1 MNDEIINNYHKGS
14 LVDKILLLSSL
25 VLFVISVTLYAMSA
39 VIPSNLIH
47 PDDYQNSVNYIE
59 LVLIVMRILFSIINT
74 KIRSSKSSCLKFSL
88 IPFGV
93 FVAITSFDKHIVTFL
108 DEFIKLENMDFK
120 PYMNNSL
127 YFDFRIVVALMVLI
141 YFTGLLFKKVNSLE
155 FEQEISQRTS
165 IIEKLFAF
173 ILIMTV
179 LLPSLQYVFNLY
191 TGFGGVTDFFND
203 LLKGDFMFYLTIVE
217 IVGVLGLI
225 TIEVVNTLK
234 VRKLKKQEKKVIA

>member
-1 MNDEIINNYHKGS
+1 MTLII
-14 LVDKILLLSSL
+14 
-25 VLFVISVTLYAMSA
+25 
-39 VIPSNLIH
+39 
-47 PDDYQNSVNYIE
+47 
-59 LVLIVMRILFSIINT
+59 
-74 KIRSSKSSCLKFSL
+74 
-88 IPFGV
+88 
-93 FVAITSFDKHIVTFL
+93 
-108 DEFIKLENMDFK
+108 
-120 PYMNNSL
+120 
-127 YFDFRIVVALMVLI
+127 
-141 YFTGLLFKKVNSLE
+141 
-155 FEQEISQRTS
+155 
-165 IIEKLFAF
+165 